1 VSGTEQL
8 FPESPRSPVR
18 EKTLDAVE
26 KHICQVLGFD
36 FGFIDVVSGH
46 EIVNLHYFS
55 AVPDEELSSARK
67 FAANLIDENKQPL
80 AVANTLTAQKVKQT
94 QKPWV
99 GRAFING
106 SEAKKEAGKESGTG
120 KGNTSADDH
129 NRPAVEPPDEVVEA
143 IAKIRS
149 RSDKEP
155 ALKSV
160 LSTDEEIFGGD
171 SSEMEEFPYVIIPV
185 LEEGANKTTHVIG
198 LLRIISFDS
207 SREISTQDLGN
218 LKSMGEQLASRS
230 QVFQEGYHEP
240 IPTLADKVQPEY
252 RQDLHEREQVLILH
266 SNRVIRR
273 RFSRILSERYRV
285 LESDSEEK
293 SLDILGS
300 QRIDLIIVDSNLSGT
315 SGFGFCKV
323 IKESPQWK
331 QLPVLI
337 VTPDTNPT
345 ARVEGLQV
353 GADDCLS
360 DSCFDSELLARVQS
374 SIRHLRTEKELAV
387 QLQLLEDYAQ
397 KLETAHEQLSQ
408 DRQSQVQ
415 RNNMLEQ
422 LRRDSEIKSNQDAL
436 LHRISNTIRSSFAI
450 KENLSEMLE
459 ELSGW
464 FNLDCCFIVLPSE
477 EEPEDSVRLEFVSDD
492 IYRVVEFDRD
502 LKMLE
507 LFSKNFQI
515 DQTLLVNDVGNDK
528 RLEPFRQEVLAGY
541 NILSL
546 FILPVYYNEKLLGI
560 LTGYRGQIQASWNR
574 INEGFLKSVADQ
586 VASGVTNARLYA
598 RVQRQATT
606 DGLTQL
612 FNHRTGQ
619 EKLTEQL
626 RMAERY
632 QRSLAVVMLDVD
644 HFKQINDNFGH
655 PVGDTVLK
663 AVARLIKSNCRDV
676 DLPIRYGGEEFLV
689 VLPEVNREGAHVVA
703 ERIRKS
709 LAQEVIKHENISLNV
724 TASLG
729 IATFPEHALDQHHLL
744 ELADK
749 ALYLSKRLGRNQ
761 VHTASD
767 LNFDRNLVGGK
778 EPGADKEGGQANAGQ
793 AAANQAPNLAIQ
805 QFDAPEVSAE
815 AQTQD
820 ELVPEVVEMVK
831 SLAQSL
837 YSRSD
842 YNKAHHLEVARMS
855 ELLAKVMGLSS
866 TQIEQIRVA
875 GLLHDVG
882 TLRLPQELLAK
893 EGFFTQDERNL
904 INQHPVLGA
913 DLLRPVRA
921 LKEIC
926 EIMENHHERWDGLG
940 YPQGLKGEAIP
951 LPARIVAIVDSYHA
965 MISDRPYRTALT
977 HDKAVQALKDGAGKQ
992 WDPFLV
998 DIFIAVLTNLRQPA
1012 PAEGE
1017 VV

>member
-1 VSGTEQL
+1 VSDEHL
-8 FPESPRSPVR
+8 FPESPRSPGR

-55 AVPDEELSSARK
+55 ASPDEELASARK
-67 FAANLIDENKQPL
+67 FASDLIDENKQPL

-106 SEAKKEAGKESGTG
+106 QDPVKDNPKDHLKDPGQSQGTG
-120 KGNTSADDH
+120 EFADMHPGAEPEDTLTQEKGQEDK
-129 NRPAVEPPDEVVEA
+129 VE
-143 IAKIRS
+143 I
-149 RSDKEP
+149 
-155 ALKSV
+155 
-160 LSTDEEIFGGD
+160 
-171 SSEMEEFPYVIIPV
+171 EEFPYVIIPV
-185 LEEGANKTTHVIG
+185 LEEGTNKTSHVIG

-207 SREISTQDLGN
+207 SREISTQDIGN
-218 LKSMGEQLASRS
+218 LKSMGEQLATRS
-230 QVFQEGYHEP
+230 QVFQDGYHEP
-240 IPTLADKVQPEY
+240 APTLADKVTAEH
-252 RQDLHEREQVLILH
+252 RHDIHEREQILILH

-293 SLDILGS
+293 SLNILTN

-408 DRQSQVQ
+408 DRQSQMQ
-415 RNNMLEQ
+415 KNNMLEHMRQ
-422 LRRDSEIKSNQDAL
+422 VSEMKNNQDAL

-450 KENLSEMLE
+450 KENLQEMLE
-459 ELSGW
+459 ELSGY
-464 FNLDCCFIVLPSE
+464 FSLDCCFIVLPSE
-477 EEPEDSVRLEFVSDD
+477 EEPEDSIRLEFVSDD
-492 IYRVVEFDRD
+492 IYRVIEFDRD
-502 LKMLE
+502 LKMLD
-507 LFSKNFQI
+507 LFSKNFLI

-546 FILPVYYNEKLLGI
+546 FVLPVYYNEKLLGI
-560 LTGYRGQIQASWNR
+560 LTGYRGQIQANWNR

-619 EKLTEQL
+619 EKLTEQM

-689 VLPEVNREGAHVVA
+689 VLPEVHKEGAHVVA
-703 ERIRKS
+703 ERMRKS
-709 LAQEVIKHENISLNV
+709 LAQEVIKHENIALTV
-724 TASLG
+724 TASFG
-729 IATFPEHALDQHHLL
+729 IATYPEHAHDQHHLL

-767 LNFDRNLVGGK
+767 LNFDRNLVANK
-778 EPGADKEGGQANAGQ
+778 ESPAPRDQQVVLDELAGQ
-793 AAANQAPNLAIQ
+793 TKDLVIQ
-805 QFDAPEVSAE
+805 SFEPPQVSVDA
-815 AQTQD
+815 QNQD

-831 SLAQSL
+831 ALAQSL

-855 ELLAKVMGLSS
+855 ELLAKVMGLSG

-882 TLRLPQELLAK
+882 TLRLPAELLAK

-940 YPQGLKGEAIP
+940 YPQGIKGEAIP
-951 LPARIVAIVDSYHA
+951 LPARIVSIVDSYHA
-965 MISDRPYRTALT
+965 MISDRPYRTALS
-977 HDKAVQALKDGAGKQ
+977 HEQAVQALKDGAGKQ

-1012 PAEGE
+1012 PLEGE
-1017 VV
+1017 AI

>member
-1 VSGTEQL
+1 VSDTDQL
-8 FPESPRSPVR
+8 FPESPRSPER

-36 FGFIDVVSGH
+36 FGFVDVVSGH
-46 EIVNLHYFS
+46 EIINLHYFS
-55 AVPDEELSSARK
+55 ASTDEEAKSARK
-67 FAANLIDENKQPL
+67 FASELIDENKQPL

-99 GRAFING
+99 GRAFINDK
-106 SEAKKEAGKESGTG
+106 SKESGMAG
-120 KGNTSADDH
+120 KGGKTDSGDD
-129 NRPAVEPPDEVVEA
+129 AYF
-143 IAKIRS
+143 
-149 RSDKEP
+149 
-155 ALKSV
+155 
-160 LSTDEEIFGGD
+160 TDPYGD
-171 SSEMEEFPYVIIPV
+171 SSSETEEFPYVIIPV
-185 LEEGANKTTHVIG
+185 LEEQANRTTVVIG

-207 SREISTQDLGN
+207 SREISSQDLGN
-218 LKSMGEQLASRS
+218 LRSMGEQLATRS
-230 QVFQEGYHEP
+230 TVFQDANHEP
-240 IPTLADKVQPEY
+240 VVSLADKVSPEH
-252 RQDLHEREQVLILH
+252 RSEINEREQILMLH

-273 RFSRILSERYRV
+273 RFSRILSDRYRV

-293 SLDILGS
+293 SLEILGT

-331 QLPVLI
+331 QIPVLI
-337 VTPDTNPT
+337 VTPDTNPS

-360 DSCFDSELLARVQS
+360 DSCFDSELMARVQS

-397 KLETAHEQLSQ
+397 KLEKAHEQLSQ
-408 DRQSQVQ
+408 DRQSQVV

-422 LRRDSEIKSNQDAL
+422 LRRDSEIKSNQDSL

-450 KENLSEMLE
+450 KENLSMMLE
-459 ELSGW
+459 ELAGW
-464 FNLDCCFIVLPSE
+464 LNLDCCFIVLPSD
-477 EEPEDSVRLEFVSDD
+477 EEPEDAIRLEFTSDD
-492 IYRVVEFDRD
+492 IYRVIEFDRD
-502 LKMLE
+502 LKMLD
-507 LFSKNFQI
+507 LFSKHFQI
-515 DQTLLVNDVGNDK
+515 DQTVLVNDVANDK
-528 RLEPFRQEVLAGY
+528 RLDAFRQEALSGY

-560 LTGYRGQIQASWNR
+560 LTGYKGEIQANWNR

-606 DGLTQL
+606 DGLTGL
-612 FNHRTGQ
+612 YNHRTGQ
-619 EKLTEQL
+619 EKLTEQM

-632 QRSLAVVMLDVD
+632 SRSLAVVMIDVD

-689 VLPEVNREGAHVVA
+689 VLPEVNKEGAEVVA
-703 ERIRKS
+703 ERMRKS
-709 LAQEVIKHENISLNV
+709 LAQEVIKHEQIALTV

-749 ALYLSKRLGRNQ
+749 ALYLSKRMGRNQ

-767 LNFDRNLVGGK
+767 LNFDRNLIAGK
-778 EPGADKEGGQANAGQ
+778 DGVQPLVNSGTQPAAAEGGSSGDGHQKLQSLQSFEPPA
-793 AAANQAPNLAIQ
+793 
-805 QFDAPEVSAE
+805 VSAE
-815 AQTQD
+815 AQSTD

-831 SLAQSL
+831 TLAQSL

-855 ELLAKVMGLSS
+855 ELLAKVMGLSA

-882 TLRLPQELLAK
+882 TLRLPEELLAK
-893 EGFFTQDERNL
+893 QGFFTQEERNM

-921 LKEIC
+921 LKDIC

-951 LPARIVAIVDSYHA
+951 LPARIVSIVDSYHA
-965 MISDRPYRTALT
+965 MISDRPYRSALT
-977 HDKAVQALKDGAGKQ
+977 QEQAEQALRDGAGKQ

-998 DIFIAVLTNLRQPA
+998 DIFVAVLANLRQPA
-1012 PAEGE
+1012 TPEGE
-1017 VV
+1017 LI

>member
-1 VSGTEQL
+1 VSGTDHI
-8 FPESPRSPVR
+8 FPESPRAPGR

-36 FGFIDVVSGH
+36 FGFVDVVSGH

-55 AVPDEELSSARK
+55 ASPDEELASASK
-67 FAANLIDENKQPL
+67 FAADLIDENKQPL

-99 GRAFING
+99 GRAFI
-106 SEAKKEAGKESGTG
+106 KGKDKSNELRVLHPGAAPG
-120 KGNTSADDH
+120 DFPDD
-129 NRPAVEPPDEVVEA
+129 RAEV
-143 IAKIRS
+143 
-149 RSDKEP
+149 
-155 ALKSV
+155 
-160 LSTDEEIFGGD
+160 
-171 SSEMEEFPYVIIPV
+171 EEFPYVIIPV
-185 LEEGANKTTHVIG
+185 LEEGPGKTNHVIG

-207 SREISTQDLGN
+207 SREISTQDIGN
-218 LKSMGEQLASRS
+218 LKSMGEQLATRS
-230 QVFQEGYHEP
+230 QVFQDGYQDP
-240 IPTLADKVQPEY
+240 VPTLTDKVAPEY
-252 RQDLHEREQVLILH
+252 RGDIHEREQVLILH

-285 LESDSEEK
+285 LEADSEEK
-293 SLDILGS
+293 SLEILTD

-331 QLPVLI
+331 QVPVLI

-360 DSCFDSELLARVQS
+360 DSCFDAELLARVQS

-422 LRRDSEIKSNQDAL
+422 LRRDSEIKSNQDSL
-436 LHRISNTIRSSFAI
+436 LHRISNTIRSSFEI
-450 KENLSEMLE
+450 KENLGMMLE

-464 FNLDCCFIVLPSE
+464 FSLDCCFIVLPSE
-477 EEPEDSVRLEFVSDD
+477 EEPEDGIRLEFVSDD
-492 IYRVVEFDRD
+492 IYRVIEFDRD
-502 LKMLE
+502 LKLLE
-507 LFSKNFQI
+507 LFSKHFNI
-515 DQTLLVNDVGNDK
+515 DQTLLVNDVSNDK

-546 FILPVYYNEKLLGI
+546 FVLPVYYNEKLLGI
-560 LTGYRGQIQASWNR
+560 LTGYRGQIQANWNR

-606 DGLTQL
+606 DGLTGL

-626 RMAERY
+626 RVAERY
-632 QRSLAVVMLDVD
+632 QRSLAVVMVDVD

-689 VLPEVNREGAHVVA
+689 VLPEVNKEGAHVVA
-703 ERIRKS
+703 ERMRKS
-709 LAQEVIKHENISLNV
+709 LAQEVIKHESIALTV

-729 IATFPEHALDQHHLL
+729 IAVFPEHALDQHHLL

-767 LNFDRNLVGGK
+767 LNFDRNLIANK
-778 EPGADKEGGQANAGQ
+778 ESAAPRDPQTVIEEIAAKTENSIQAFE
-793 AAANQAPNLAIQ
+793 APK
-805 QFDAPEVSAE
+805 VSAE
-815 AQTQD
+815 AQAKD

-831 SLAQSL
+831 TLAQSL

-855 ELLAKVMGLSS
+855 ELLAKVMGLSA

-882 TLRLPQELLAK
+882 TLRLPPELLAK

-921 LKEIC
+921 LKDIC

-940 YPQGLKGEAIP
+940 YPSGLKGEAIP
-951 LPARIVAIVDSYHA
+951 LPARIVSIVDSFHA
-965 MISDRPYRTALT
+965 MISDRPYRTALS
-977 HDKAVQALKDGAGKQ
+977 HEQAVQALRDGAGKQ

-998 DIFIAVLTNLRQPA
+998 DIFIAVLTNLRQPV
-1012 PAEGE
+1012 PVESE
-1017 VV
+1017 TV